1 MVFGMKIGSN
11 WIRRRWMEGRT
22 GNSVYLLF
30 TITMLNFILISYRFV
45 IEQDPVLEELLPN
58 LWIFGLIF
66 LALYFPGAIII
77 GRWHNLTQLKV
88 ETWIKVSEQPV
99 SAKMF
104 RILLDVQTGRA
115 SKEEIEEA
123 RKMIIGIET
132 SKK

>member
-1 MVFGMKIGSN
+1 MKVGSN

-30 TITMLNFILISYRFV
+30 TITMINFILISYRFV
-45 IEQDPVLEELLPN
+45 IEQDPIFEELLPN
-58 LWIFGLIF
+58 LWMFIVIF
-66 LALYFPGAIII
+66 LVLYFPGAIII
-77 GRWHNLTQLKV
+77 GRWHNLSVVKV

-104 RILLDVQTGRA
+104 RILLDIQTGRA

-123 RKMIIGIET
+123 RKMITDIET